1 MKNFNLNYEP
11 SKKNIIRTLLGLLIV
26 HYFIFFQA
34 NHTFFSFIIFE
45 RFQIDSTRFGLFLF
59 NIGLTTDSTLVYHI
73 IISFSLL
80 YSYWHFRKKLTC
92 FFEELIKKFIQKV

>member
-11 SKKNIIRTLLGLLIV
+11 SKKNIIRTLIGLLIL
-26 HYFIFFQA
+26 HYFIFFQSLHA
-34 NHTFFSFIIFE
+34 LFSFIIFNYL
-45 RFQIDSTRFGLFLF
+45 QIEYTRFGRFLF
-59 NIGLTTDSTLVYHI
+59 NIGLNTNETLIFRI

>member
-11 SKKNIIRTLLGLLIV
+11 SKKNIIRTLVGLLIL
-26 HYFIFFQA
+26 HYFIFFQRYD
-34 NHTFFSFIIFE
+34 HFFSFVIFDRDYLE
-45 RFQIDSTRFGLFLF
+45 DTRIGIFLHKIF
-59 NIGLTTDSTLVYHI
+59 SRKIADIFHV

>member
-11 SKKNIIRTLLGLLIV
+11 SKKNIIRTLVGLLIL
-26 HYFIFFQA
+26 HYFIFFQT
-34 NHTFFSFIIFE
+34 NHTFFSFIIFD

-59 NIGLTTDSTLVYHI
+59 NIGLTTDSTLILHI

-92 FFEELIKKFIQKV
+92 FIEELIKKFIQKV

>member
-11 SKKNIIRTLLGLLIV
+11 SKKNILRTLVGLFIL

-34 NHTFFSFIIFE
+34 YHTFFSFVIFE
-45 RFQIDSTRFGLFLF
+45 RLQIENTRFGLFLF
-59 NIGLTTDSTLVYHI
+59 NIGLTTDSILVFHI

-80 YSYWHFRKKLTC
+80 YSY
-92 FFEELIKKFIQKV
+92 